1 MVGSGPIKETK
12 DQFKYVDDH
21 PEAIKSI
28 SSIVTET
35 ISEPD
40 SFVARFLSFPPG

>member
-21 PEAIKSI
+21 PEARKSI
-28 SSIVTET
+28 SSIVTDT
-35 ISEPD
+35 LSEPE
-40 SFVARFLSFPPG
+40 SFVARFLFFSPG